1 LRHYGTALTGADKRG
16 ASKLS
21 EVCDWCGNDPDYRR
35 YHDEEWGVPCR
46 DDRKL
51 FEFLILESAQA
62 GLNWL
67 TILRKREGYRRLF
80 ANFDPK
86 HVARFDDED
95 IARLMADP
103 AIIRNRM
110 KIEAAINNARC
121 VLDVQ
126 QECGSLAD
134 YLWAFVDHKPVQNRW
149 STLDEVPASTP
160 LSDHISK
167 AMKKRGFRFFGSTIC
182 YAYLQAMGLVNDHL
196 VRCPAHERCTKLA
209 DL

>member
-1 LRHYGTALTGADKRG
+1 M
-16 ASKLS
+16 S

-80 ANFDPK
+80 ANFDPE

-126 QECGSLAD
+126 QEYGSLAD

>member
-1 LRHYGTALTGADKRG
+1 M
-16 ASKLS
+16 S

-126 QECGSLAD
+126 QEYGSLAD

>member
-1 LRHYGTALTGADKRG
+1 M
-16 ASKLS
+16 S

-80 ANFDPK
+80 ANFDPE

-95 IARLMADP
+95 IARLMTDP

-126 QECGSLAD
+126 QEYGSLAD

>member
-1 LRHYGTALTGADKRG
+1 M
-16 ASKLS
+16 S

>member
-1 LRHYGTALTGADKRG
+1 M
-16 ASKLS
+16 S

-80 ANFDPK
+80 ANFDPE

-126 QECGSLAD
+126 QEYGSLAD

-149 STLDEVPASTP
+149 LTLDEVPASTP

-167 AMKKRGFRFFGSTIC
+167 TMKKRGFLFFGSTIC

>member
-1 LRHYGTALTGADKRG
+1 M
-16 ASKLS
+16 S

-80 ANFDPK
+80 ANFDPE

-167 AMKKRGFRFFGSTIC
+167 AMKKRGFLFFGSTIC

>member
-1 LRHYGTALTGADKRG
+1 M
-16 ASKLS
+16 S

-103 AIIRNRM
+103 VIIRNRM

-126 QECGSLAD
+126 QEYGSLAD

>member
-1 LRHYGTALTGADKRG
+1 M
-16 ASKLS
+16 S

-80 ANFDPK
+80 SNFAPK

-126 QECGSLAD
+126 QECGSPAD
-134 YLWAFVDHKPVQNRW
+134 YLWAFVAHKPVQNRW

>member
-1 LRHYGTALTGADKRG
+1 
-16 ASKLS
+16 LS